1 MLEELDKVDVRILE
15 GLAEY
20 GPRNMSRVAKEIG
33 IARGTVLSR
42 INRMSSSFYLRLL
55 TTIYHTN
62 LGMKKGVIFAKAAPG
77 QEDVLFDCLK
87 INKFYIYL
95 SRCFGMFEG
104 CVGVYVIP
112 VEHTAEF
119 EDFVMEL
126 KRLGITRD
134 IELFWSTCFHT
145 VNRTRKWFD
154 DDKENWVFPWENWLN
169 EISTSESELP
179 YTLKDPASFPL
190 KADETDLFIVKEL
203 EKDATVS
210 LVSIARKLGTT
221 LQNVRYHYETHV
233 VKRGLI
239 ETFQMA
245 MFPFDRATSDTLF
258 FIFKFGDNEKMGKFA
273 RSLLDKP
280 FVFILGKILKENA
293 LISQVYLPRHE
304 FRNFIDALSKLAR
317 DNFLESYDYVV
328 QDLRPGKWSRETIP
342 FELFKNGNWA
352 YDHSQHLM
360 TLRSCADRN
369 KTGNQSISTPNKND
383 TKPMFAAK

>member
-1 MLEELDKVDVRILE
+1 
-15 GLAEY
+15 
-20 GPRNMSRVAKEIG
+20 
-33 IARGTVLSR
+33 
-42 INRMSSSFYLRLL
+42 
-55 TTIYHTN
+55 
-62 LGMKKGVIFAKAAPG
+62 MKKAVIFAKATPG
-77 QEDVLFDCLK
+77 QEDMLFNCLK
-87 INKFYIYL
+87 VNKFYIYL

-104 CVGVYVIP
+104 CVGIYVIP
-112 VEHTAEF
+112 VEHTDEF

-154 DDKENWVFPWENWLN
+154 DDKENWVFPWDKWLN

-179 YTLKDPASFPL
+179 YTLRDPASFPL

-233 VKRGLI
+233 VKHGLI

-245 MFPFDRATSDTLF
+245 MFPFDRATSDTVF

-293 LISQVYLPRHE
+293 LVSQVYLPRHE

-342 FELFKNGNWA
+342 FELFKNGNWT
-352 YDHSQHLM
+352 YEHSQHLV
-360 TLRSCADRN
+360 TLRALVL
-369 KTGNQSISTPNKND
+369 TE
-383 TKPMFAAK
+383 TKQGTSRARA

>member
-1 MLEELDKVDVRILE
+1 MLEELDKIDVRILE

-33 IARGTVLSR
+33 IPRGTVLSR

-62 LGMKKGVIFAKAAPG
+62 LGMKKAVIFAKATPG
-77 QEDVLFDCLK
+77 QEDVLFNCLK
-87 INKFYIYL
+87 VNKFYIYL

-104 CVGVYVIP
+104 CVGIYVIP
-112 VEHTAEF
+112 VEHTDEF
-119 EDFVMEL
+119 EDFVLEL

-134 IELFWSTCFHT
+134 VELFWSTCFHT

-154 DDKENWVFPWENWLN
+154 DDKENWVFPWEKWLK
-169 EISTSESELP
+169 EISSSESELP

-190 KADETDLFIVKEL
+190 KADETDVFIVKEL

-233 VKRGLI
+233 VKHGLI

-245 MFPFDRATSDTLF
+245 MFPFDRATSDTVF
-258 FIFKFGDNEKMGKFA
+258 FIFKFDDNEKMGKFA

-293 LISQVYLPRHE
+293 LVSQVYLPRHE
-304 FRNFIDALSKLAR
+304 LRNFIDALSKLAR

-342 FELFKNGNWA
+342 FELFKNGNWT
-352 YDHSQHLM
+352 YEHSQHLV
-360 TLRSCADRN
+360 TLRALAL
-369 KTGNQSISTPNKND
+369 TE
-383 TKPMFAAK
+383 TKQQTSRARA